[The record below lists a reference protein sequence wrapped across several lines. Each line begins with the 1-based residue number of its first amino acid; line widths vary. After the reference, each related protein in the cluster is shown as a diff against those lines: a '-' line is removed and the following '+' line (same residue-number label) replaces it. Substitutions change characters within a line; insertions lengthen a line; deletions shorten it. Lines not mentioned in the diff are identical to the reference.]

1 MSEYVTEHLTETQ
14 IIEDRIARACVTIR
28 EAWPHMLP
36 TGVPGKRPG
45 GGARS
50 VGIVQRPESEADYHD
65 TGEHDVDAM
74 TRIASLRREV
84 VEELAQWCRLIIED
98 RPVTATKVDGS
109 DVQQMCD
116 FVKRHAQWLSGH
128 RDAEEAADRL
138 GGCRPGCEARSL
150 VPTHSCSGLARRV
163 AQHVRP
169 HQIVPEDY
177 TPPRPRPHLIG
188 SCPMEWPAPTDDS
201 GEEMRV
207 CGGDVYAYPTGL
219 LDPTRA
225 EQVAMRLPTCDRCGT
240 EAQVDWWYREMYRDS
255 TLSHLVTVDELIAV
269 IAVRLDWTVTRGQVR
284 QWVHRGKIA
293 TEGKDSKGRTLYRHD
308 DVCQAI
314 EGDAE
319 REKVKARRAS

>member
-109 DVQQMCD
+109 DVQQMCE
-116 FVKRHAQWLSGH
+116 FVERHAQWLSGH
-128 RDAEEAADRL
+128 RDAEEAAEITRL
-138 GGCRPGCEARSL
+138 IAGGAR
-150 VPTHSCSGLARRV
+150 V
-163 AQHVRP
+163 
-169 HQIVPEDY
+169 
-177 TPPRPRPHLIG
+177 
-188 SCPMEWPAPTDDS
+188 M
-201 GEEMRV
+201 V
-207 CGGDVYAYPTGL
+207 CGGRDMAAGVSAALTDILAPAGLTPALLKAQGRYVEDVY
-219 LDPTRA
+219 
-225 EQVAMRLPTCDRCGT
+225 
-240 EAQVDWWYREMYRDS
+240 
-255 TLSHLVTVDELIAV
+255 
-269 IAVRLDWTVTRGQVR
+269 
-284 QWVHRGKIA
+284 
-293 TEGKDSKGRTLYRHD
+293 
-308 DVCQAI
+308 
-314 EGDAE
+314 
-319 REKVKARRAS
+319 